1 MHDHS
6 RHTSDQSAAGPSDA
20 PHAHAEGCAHAHDHA
35 ARAPYALAR
44 AEEACRTRGERMTP
58 VRRRVL
64 ETLYVTHR
72 PLSAY
77 DIAEIV
83 PEVGDKRLSPVSIY
97 RALDFLMAQGF
108 VHRLESRNAF
118 IACPAEHAP
127 GDVVVFMICDRCGG
141 VDERHSEELRAALG
155 RLADGYGFAP
165 RSRII
170 ELNGAC
176 AHCRGEA
183 A

>member
-1 MHDHS
+1 MHDHHH
-6 RHTSDQSAAGPSDA
+6 HTSGRDDQD
-20 PHAHAEGCAHAHDHA
+20 CAHAHDHA
-35 ARAPYALAR
+35 ARAPEALAR
-44 AEEACRTRGERMTP
+44 AEEGCRERGERLTP

-64 ETLYVTHR
+64 EALYATHR

-77 DIAEIV
+77 DIAESLP
-83 PEVGDKRLSPVSIY
+83 PEENGKRLSAVSVY

-118 IACPAEHAP
+118 IACPSHHAP
-127 GDVVVFMICDRCGG
+127 GDVIVFLICDRCGG
-141 VDERHSEELRAALG
+141 VDERQSDELSGTLG
-155 RLADGYGFAP
+155 RLAEANGFEP

-170 ELNGAC
+170 EVAGAC
-176 AHCRGEA
+176 AHCREA